1 MTFCPHC
8 GLLLPAG
15 SRVCPRCGTPAPA
28 PALSSAPLS
37 RGLVYDR
44 AGKETSEPLPPGA
57 ESWGVVYEDA
67 SVPQV
72 TTAEYFLML
81 TVFLIP
87 FVGLIPMLYWSLS
100 ERTAPER
107 RHLARAYLLRTLLVA
122 ALVLVA
128 AVIFAVLMQISY
140 NTMLYRYFY

>member
-1 MTFCPHC
+1 MTFCSHC

-15 SRVCPRCGTPAPA
+15 STVCPRCGAPAPA
-28 PALSSAPLS
+28 PAPAPPAQ
-37 RGLVYDR
+37 GPVYDR
-44 AGKETSEPLPPGA
+44 AGKTASPLPNAGPTA
-57 ESWGVVYEDA
+57 GVRYEDTSA
-67 SVPQV
+67 PRV

-81 TVFLIP
+81 TVFLVP
-87 FVGLIPMLYWSLS
+87 FAGLIPMLYWSLS

-107 RHLARAYLLRTLLVA
+107 RHLARAYLLRTLLVS

-128 AVIFAVLMQISY
+128 AVVFAVFMQISY

>member
-1 MTFCPHC
+1 MTFCSHC

-15 SRVCPRCGTPAPA
+15 STACPRCGAPAPA
-28 PALSSAPLS
+28 PAPRS
-37 RGLVYDR
+37 RGPIYDQG
-44 AGKETSEPLPPGA
+44 GKEASPPPA
-57 ESWGVVYEDA
+57 PEKASGVRYDNA
-67 SVPQV
+67 AAPCLS
-72 TTAEYFLML
+72 TAEYFLTL

-100 ERTAPER
+100 ERAAPER
-107 RHLARAYLLRTLLVA
+107 RHLARAYLLRTLLVS

-128 AVIFAVLMQISY
+128 AVVFAVLMQVSY